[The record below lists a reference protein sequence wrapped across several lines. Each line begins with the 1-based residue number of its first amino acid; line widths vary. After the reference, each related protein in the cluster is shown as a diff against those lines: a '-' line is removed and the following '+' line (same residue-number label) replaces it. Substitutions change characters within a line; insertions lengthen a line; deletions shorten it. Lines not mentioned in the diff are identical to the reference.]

1 MECYQN
7 GPHAKMQI
15 FSFHATIHTS
25 ASLPSKTHLFKVAL
39 IQNTSFCKT
48 MHTISPS
55 ASLSPTE
62 QDHSMEEV
70 SSYALSSIDSSN
82 SEDLPLTNSLTLNNP
97 TPANLTLLPGV
108 CSDLA
113 FKDNASPS
121 TPEDSDLPMT
131 SGATMKTMN
140 TLPSVKAPLLPSHL
154 NPESRYDVLYSPEYS
169 VELYDHLLSI
179 ISETKA
185 TVLKQSKKEH
195 SWKIVALFQPTFMTG
210 LSTITIHFYVYTV
223 LCNGVE
229 LSAFHMMKTC
239 GNSFEYH
246 KIYKYFLKAFTIEKK
261 EKEEQLFQE
270 SKGSVEQE
278 TIELLP

>member
-1 MECYQN
+1 MY
-7 GPHAKMQI
+7 
-15 FSFHATIHTS
+15 SDYLS
-25 ASLPSKTHLFKVAL
+25 AS
-39 IQNTSFCKT
+39 
-48 MHTISPS
+48 S
-55 ASLSPTE
+55 APTV
-62 QDHSMEEV
+62 QDHSMAEV
-70 SSYALSSIDSSN
+70 SSNVLSSIDSSN
-82 SEDLPLTNSLTLNNP
+82 SKAVPITKHIAFTDPS
-97 TPANLTLLPGV
+97 PANLTLLPGV

-121 TPEDSDLPMT
+121 TPEDGDLPMT

-140 TLPSVKAPLLPSHL
+140 TLPLVKAPLLPSHL
-154 NPESRYDVLYSPEYS
+154 NPESSYDVLYSPEYS
-169 VELYDHLLSI
+169 VDLYDHLLSI

-223 LCNGVE
+223 LHNGVE
-229 LSAFHMMKTC
+229 FSAFHMMKTC

-246 KIYKYFLKAFTIEKK
+246 KIYKYFLKAFTVVKK
-261 EKEEQLFQE
+261 EEEEQLFQE

>member
-1 MECYQN
+1 
-7 GPHAKMQI
+7 
-15 FSFHATIHTS
+15 
-25 ASLPSKTHLFKVAL
+25 
-39 IQNTSFCKT
+39 
-48 MHTISPS
+48 MHTDSPS
-55 ASLSPTE
+55 ASLCPTV
-62 QDHSMEEV
+62 QDHSMAEV
-70 SSYALSSIDSSN
+70 SSYALSSIDSIN
-82 SEDLPLTNSLTLNNP
+82 YNDLPVTKTVTFNDP
-97 TPANLTLLPGV
+97 TPADLTLDV
-108 CSDLA
+108 CNDLA

-121 TPEDSDLPMT
+121 TPEDGDLPMT

-140 TLPSVKAPLLPSHL
+140 TLPSVKAPFLPSHL
-154 NPESRYDVLYSPEYS
+154 NPESSYDVLYSPEYS
-169 VELYDHLLSI
+169 VDLYDHLLSI

-223 LCNGVE
+223 LSNGVE

-261 EKEEQLFQE
+261 EEEEQLFQE

>member
-1 MECYQN
+1 
-7 GPHAKMQI
+7 
-15 FSFHATIHTS
+15 
-25 ASLPSKTHLFKVAL
+25 
-39 IQNTSFCKT
+39 
-48 MHTISPS
+48 MHSNSPS
-55 ASLSPTE
+55 ASPALTV
-62 QDHSMEEV
+62 QDHIMTEIP
-70 SSYALSSIDSSN
+70 SYALSCIDSSN
-82 SEDLPLTNSLTLNNP
+82 SKDLPIMKRFTFNNP

-154 NPESRYDVLYSPEYS
+154 NPESSYDVLYSPEYS
-169 VELYDHLLSI
+169 VDLYDHLLSI

-223 LCNGVE
+223 LSNGVE

-246 KIYKYFLKAFTIEKK
+246 KIYKYFLKAFTIAKK
-261 EKEEQLFQE
+261 EEEEQNFQE
-270 SKGSVEQE
+270 SKGSVEQK